1 MPFLYDLKERMLEVE
16 WGSCRWVRSTK
27 LGWIKGFLVSLKT
40 FSSIITKARNS
51 FYNLAIVV

>member
-1 MPFLYDLKERMLEVE
+1 MPFLYDLKERMREVE
-16 WGSCRWVRSTK
+16 WRSRRWDRSAK

-40 FSSIITKARNS
+40 FSSISTKARNS